1 MADQD
6 QPGRPSRRQKPYGL
20 VRPYVLGVSGH
31 AQQRSSQRDAGER
44 LTRGSQPALD
54 WTGDAGSRPT
64 RDVPSAPT
72 SSDEPTEPLAMRASV
87 PTTEQK
93 ASAHLLA
100 RRRWLVAIGAGVAA
114 LAIAGGLF
122 LAPSGQSPKLPA
134 SACGTRACHQGVTR
148 TFGSTGPPS
157 AGTHKVGA
165 RSHPSNSRGA
175 ARPSPLPT
183 PTSSPTPTTSAPSQT
198 PTPSST
204 PTSTQSRSPTKG
216 PVDVS
221 YSVVQTWGNGFQG
234 RFTIV
239 NNGSKTVNG
248 WEIAAVLPND
258 HVQTSWYATYHI
270 TGDTLYLDPTLL
282 QQTIA
287 PGATLTENFT
297 ATGTTT
303 TPTSCTFNGS
313 PC

>member
-1 MADQD
+1 
-6 QPGRPSRRQKPYGL
+6 
-20 VRPYVLGVSGH
+20 VLGVSGH
-31 AQQRSSQRDAGER
+31 AQRRPSQRDVGQR

-54 WTGDAGSRPT
+54 WTGDVGSR
-64 RDVPSAPT
+64 RIGDAPSAPT
-72 SSDEPTEPLAMRASV
+72 GSDETTEPLAMTASV
-87 PTTEQK
+87 PTGQN
-93 ASAHLLA
+93 APPHLLA
-100 RRRWLVAIGAGVAA
+100 RRWLVAIGTGVAA

-122 LAPSGQSPKLPA
+122 LAPSRQSSKLTA
-134 SACGTRACHQGVTR
+134 SACGARACHQGVTR
-148 TFGSTGPPS
+148 RFGSNGPPS
-157 AGTHKVGA
+157 AGGHQVGA

-183 PTSSPTPTTSAPSQT
+183 ATSSPTPTTSAPSQT

-221 YSVVQTWGNGFQG
+221 YSVVHKWGNGFQG

-258 HVQTSWYATYHI
+258 HVLTSWYATYH
-270 TGDTLYLDPTLL
+270 TNGDTLYLDPTLL

>member
-1 MADQD
+1 M
-6 QPGRPSRRQKPYGL
+6 
-20 VRPYVLGVSGH
+20 
-31 AQQRSSQRDAGER
+31 
-44 LTRGSQPALD
+44 T
-54 WTGDAGSRPT
+54 
-64 RDVPSAPT
+64 
-72 SSDEPTEPLAMRASV
+72 ASV
-87 PTTEQK
+87 PAEQAVPAEQSVPAEQK
-93 ASAHLLA
+93 ARPHLLA
-100 RRRWLVAIGAGVAA
+100 RRRWLLAIGPGVAA
-114 LAIAGGLF
+114 LAIVGGLF
-122 LAPSGQSPKLPA
+122 LAPSGQSSKLPA
-134 SACGTRACHQGVTR
+134 SACGTRACHQGDTR

-157 AGTHKVGA
+157 AGTHKVGT

-183 PTSSPTPTTSAPSQT
+183 PTSSPTPTTSAPGQT

-204 PTSTQSRSPTKG
+204 PTSTQSRSPAKG

-221 YSVVQTWGNGFQG
+221 YSVVHRWGNGFQG

-239 NNGSKTVNG
+239 NNGSKSING

-258 HVQTSWYATYHI
+258 HVQASWYATYH
-270 TGDTLYLDPTLL
+270 TNGDTLYLDPTLL
-282 QQTIA
+282 QQTIT